1 MLKRLSLAL
10 LLTTPLAVPLSA
22 APPKQVESFKPFTG
36 RITANKVRI
45 RAKADLDAPVVR
57 QVGKDDLLLV
67 LGEEG
72 DFYAV
77 QPPTGVKAYVFRSYV
92 LDNVIEANRVNVRL
106 EPNVDAPII
115 GQLQA
120 GDRVL
125 GEVCPLNHKWMSIN
139 PPPSSRFYVSK
150 EYIAQAGGPDYLST
164 MDRRKNE
171 VETLL
176 SSAFLSAE
184 GECQKNYEE
193 MNPEL
198 ASEQFHSVIK
208 NFHDFPKAVEQ
219 AKEGLALLKETYLQK
234 KIGYLEAKAEL
245 STVAKEELIA
255 KHRAEAQSL
264 FSGQPDPALFERRK
278 ISHELASGSLPHWDN
293 IEESLYLSWSAFHAG
308 KKMEDYYTD
317 QQANATPLTGRLERY
332 DHTLKDKPGDYL
344 LRGPDAP
351 LAYLYSTKV
360 DLSKYEGKEV
370 TILAAPRPNHHFAFP
385 AYFALSIE

>member
-1 MLKRLSLAL
+1 MLKRFSFAL
-10 LLTTPLAVPLSA
+10 LLSTAAIAVPP
-22 APPKQVESFKPFTG
+22 APLPAKQESFKPFTG

-45 RAKADLDAPVVR
+45 RAKADLEAPVVR

-67 LGEEG
+67 LGEAG
-72 DFYAV
+72 DFYMV
-77 QPPTGVKAYVFRSYV
+77 QPPAGVKAYIFRSYV

-106 EPNVDAPII
+106 EPSVDAAII

-120 GDRVL
+120 GDRVV
-125 GEVCPLNHKWMSIN
+125 GEVCPVNHKWMSIA
-139 PPPSSRFYVSK
+139 PPTSTRFYVSK
-150 EYIAQAGGPDYLST
+150 EYIAQAGGPDFLAT
-164 MDRRKNE
+164 MDRRKTE
-171 VETLL
+171 VEALL
-176 SSAFLSAE
+176 SAAFLSAE
-184 GECQKNYEE
+184 AECQKGYEE

-198 ASEQFHSVIK
+198 ASEQFQAVIK
-208 NFHDFPKAVEQ
+208 NFHDFPKSVEQ

-245 STVAKEELIA
+245 TSVAKEELIA
-255 KHRAEAQSL
+255 KHRADAQSL
-264 FSGQPDPALFERRK
+264 FAGQPDPALFERRK
-278 ISHELASGSLPHWDN
+278 ISHQLASGSLPHWDN
-293 IEESLYLSWSAFHAG
+293 IEESLYISWSAFHAG
-308 KKMEDYYTD
+308 KKMDDYYSD

-370 TILAAPRPNHHFAFP
+370 TIMAAPRPNHHFAFP